1 MLQLI
6 AKNQINQKQIY
17 LDVDSE
23 EDISLDFA
31 VSEVKDFSSRQSSR
45 SNSFTLPFTDTN
57 NTFFNH
63 FYDINLSNYEYDSGT
78 SQDVQISF
86 DAYKKTDCEILVDG
100 LTQLQGYLYIES
112 VNLVSQNYSV
122 VVIGEIGNLKD
133 ELGEK
138 KLVNLDDAWQTTF
151 AHALTK
157 SNIVN
162 SWDDNITYLTSGADQ
177 SVIKY
182 PFVNYGID
190 NKVWT
195 IGGANLNDITTTNG
209 AIQPYEFKPA
219 MKVKT
224 ILDRILLEAGYTYDS
239 NFLDNN
245 DFNFSDIYMT
255 LANNTEVVKDR
266 PDIEGFLSRMSSNG
280 TVPAATPA
288 AYPLEFNDE
297 VYDPSS
303 NFNTAAYSF
312 IAPKN
317 GTYGFRT
324 KVILEFTSTL
334 NATQATYRITVHVNS
349 QEVAILG
356 TSVIQPSML
365 GQKLIEVFE
374 GSIRL
379 NLNLND
385 IVVVKISAAVTTSGD
400 LTHFIILK
408 TDSGQYSE
416 FQLTEQPATPNGNNI
431 YLQDNWA
438 TINQINYLKAIFEHF
453 NMFIEPKQDDPTQLI
468 IEPYPDYMD
477 RGISLDWTD
486 KLNLKKEVQLNTTS
500 SFRKSKLEWKWS
512 PDKNYLAKYRQ
523 DISLKNYGSYVYE
536 DQSDLTSGKF
546 TNFTEFGEPT
556 NRLINTSGTTQAFN
570 ICVMD
575 LTARDSNAGIVPLK
589 GKPRIAYFKKKSNGA
604 GNQIKMYNEATDVVD
619 NSNNYGYYG
628 HYSDVRSDSSTYNLN
643 FSETYSGIYDFS
655 NWVSEGS
662 NLNPFKQYW
671 NRYLN
676 EIYSPEARILK
687 ASFNLT
693 PLDIHNLRFNNK
705 IFVKDCFYRINKIS
719 GYKPNNT
726 EPCQV
731 ELIKIFESNE
741 GLGNKCRLV
750 PTSFDLS
757 GVVNFTNPDTGTA
770 GEASRDCCEAYGYI
784 YIGGDSPQCLWKP
797 LSTDNGSPFLTE
809 GVSSPE
815 G

>member
-63 FYDINLSNYEYDSGT
+63 FYDVNLSNYEYDSGT
-78 SQDVQISF
+78 LQDVQISF

-190 NKVWT
+190 NKGWT
-195 IGGANLNDITTTNG
+195 IGGANLNDITTSDG

-255 LANNTEVVKDR
+255 LANNTEVVKYR
-266 PDIEGFLSRMSSNG
+266 PNVEGFLANLSGNQTIGS
-280 TVPAATPA
+280 
-288 AYPLEFNDE
+288 PLNDETIQFFTE

-303 NFNTAAYSF
+303 NFSPANNSF
-312 IAPKN
+312 RAPAN

-324 KVILEFTSTL
+324 KLLLEFTRQIDS
-334 NATQATYRITVHVNS
+334 TQAIYSV
-349 QEVAILG
+349 EVYINTLQVATLG
-356 TSVIQPSML
+356 SSSIQPSAI
-365 GQKLIEVFE
+365 GNKLIEVFE

-379 NLNLND
+379 NLNQND
-385 IVVVKISAAVTTSGD
+385 DVRIKINVDVVTNQDVSAF
-400 LTHFIILK
+400 FILQ

-416 FQLTEQPATPNGNNI
+416 FQLTEQPDLANNSNI

-486 KLNLKKEVQLNTTS
+486 KLNLKKEVQLNTTA

-523 DISLKNYGSYVYE
+523 DISLKKLWLLYLRRPKRLDFWQVYQFHRIWRAYKQAYKYKRNNTGVQHLRYG
-536 DQSDLTSGKF
+536 
-546 TNFTEFGEPT
+546 
-556 NRLINTSGTTQAFN
+556 FN
-570 ICVMD
+570 
-575 LTARDSNAGIVPLK
+575 SK
-589 GKPRIAYFKKKSNGA
+589 GFK
-604 GNQIKMYNEATDVVD
+604 
-619 NSNNYGYYG
+619 
-628 HYSDVRSDSSTYNLN
+628 R
-643 FSETYSGIYDFS
+643 
-655 NWVSEGS
+655 
-662 NLNPFKQYW
+662 W
-671 NRYLN
+671 NR
-676 EIYSPEARILK
+676 SVKRK
-687 ASFNLT
+687 AKN
-693 PLDIHNLRFNNK
+693 
-705 IFVKDCFYRINKIS
+705 
-719 GYKPNNT
+719 
-726 EPCQV
+726 
-731 ELIKIFESNE
+731 
-741 GLGNKCRLV
+741 
-750 PTSFDLS
+750 
-757 GVVNFTNPDTGTA
+757 
-770 GEASRDCCEAYGYI
+770 
-784 YIGGDSPQCLWKP
+784 CL
-797 LSTDNGSPFLTE
+797 F
-809 GVSSPE
+809 
-815 G
+815 